1 MPYAG
6 SEKAIDEAAT
16 PMGAFDEPHCWV
28 HWVMLIGIILTAV
41 YGIVVVR
48 RRLGMAD
55 DVDDYEK
62 QVLGIQED
70 ETVSA
75 SVAGHQAL

>member
-1 MPYAG
+1 M
-6 SEKAIDEAAT
+6 IDGTARGYY
-16 PMGAFDEPHCWV
+16 P
-28 HWVMLIGIILTAV
+28 GIILTAV

>member
-1 MPYAG
+1 
-6 SEKAIDEAAT
+6 
-16 PMGAFDEPHCWV
+16 MGAFDEPHCWV